1 MNFKIYIQNERWRN
15 QTKKKYM
22 LYAFIYRKFKL
33 MHSDRKQ
40 VSDCSGSR
48 SVCACGRM
56 EEEKVRRRVT
66 RGVKGNFGEQWIYFC
81 YLDCGE
87 GFTVSWLWWWSH
99 GVHIHQ
105 NLSNCILYHMSTTP
119 QESCLDKKQK
129 QRCKTISYII
139 YICCWQVL
147 SCVQLSATPWTA
159 ALQAPLSMEYFQAR
173 ILEWVAISFSRYLYT
188 FICRK
193 MANT

>member
-1 MNFKIYIQNERWRN
+1 
-15 QTKKKYM
+15 M

-87 GFTVSWLWWWSH
+87 GFTVS
-99 GVHIHQ
+99 
-105 NLSNCILYHMSTTP
+105 
-119 QESCLDKKQK
+119 
-129 QRCKTISYII
+129 
-139 YICCWQVL
+139 
-147 SCVQLSATPWTA
+147 
-159 ALQAPLSMEYFQAR
+159 
-173 ILEWVAISFSRYLYT
+173 
-188 FICRK
+188 
-193 MANT
+193 